1 MRRGILIKNKL
12 RHLDLFSG
20 IGGFSLGL
28 EATGGFET
36 VAFCDIEEYPRKVLQ
51 KHWPYVKQYKD
62 IKELNY
68 DRLKSEGLV
77 PIDIITGGYPCQ
89 PFSVAGRKKGEQDPR
104 HLWPEYFRLVQELR
118 PTWVIGENVG
128 GHIKL
133 GLDTV
138 LKDLESEGYTS
149 RTFNI
154 SAASVGA
161 NHKRER
167 VWIVAHSER
176 NDNFNKEQRVNG
188 EEKEIPRERREND
201 SPPRESSRASAVR
214 KTNNTDVADTDS
226 TRVSTKLQ
234 NIKKENGKI
243 QKDRKSDRWS
253 AQSGN
258 RSSDVANTES
268 FGSDG
273 GEIRESKEKSGQ
285 ERILGSQVRGV
296 SSDVADTES
305 DKEDGVLRTASS
317 ESDQGNPR
325 MEFAGSRDGQ
335 PKREAPQDMANTDS
349 EGLERQWKS
358 RNQFGSEFTATESG
372 EERQGEMGQ
381 GWWSVEPN
389 VGRVAHGI
397 PKRVDRLKSLGNSL
411 IPQIPYY
418 IGTVILEIINDSKR

>member
-1 MRRGILIKNKL
+1 M
-12 RHLDLFSG
+12 
-20 IGGFSLGL
+20 
-28 EATGGFET
+28 
-36 VAFCDIEEYPRKVLQ
+36 AFCDIEEYPRKVLQ
-51 KHWPYVKQYKD
+51 KHWPHVKQYKD

-68 DRLKSEGLV
+68 DRLKAEGLV

-89 PFSVAGRKKGEQDPR
+89 PFSVAGRKKGEEDPR

-118 PTWVIGENVG
+118 PTWVIGENVS

-138 LKDLESEGYTS
+138 LQDLESEGYTS

-176 NDNFNKEQRVNG
+176 NDNFNKEQRVDG
-188 EEKEIPRERREND
+188 EEKEIPRERGEND
-201 SPPRESSRASAVR
+201 STPRESSRTSTVR
-214 KTNNTDVADTDS
+214 QTNNTH
-226 TRVSTKLQ
+226 
-234 NIKKENGKI
+234 
-243 QKDRKSDRWS
+243 
-253 AQSGN
+253 
-258 RSSDVANTES
+258 VANTES
-268 FGSDG
+268 
-273 GEIRESKEKSGQ
+273 
-285 ERILGSQVRGV
+285 
-296 SSDVADTES
+296 DT
-305 DKEDGVLRTASS
+305 KDGVLRTASS
-317 ESDQGNPR
+317 KSDQGNPR

-335 PKREAPQDMANTDS
+335 PKREAPQTMANTQSNRLFSSSGEIRGGNTDRLFRDTEENRNEVWSEVGGRRGLSGTEDMANTNS

-418 IGTVILEIINDSKR
+418 LGTVILKVMNEKTN